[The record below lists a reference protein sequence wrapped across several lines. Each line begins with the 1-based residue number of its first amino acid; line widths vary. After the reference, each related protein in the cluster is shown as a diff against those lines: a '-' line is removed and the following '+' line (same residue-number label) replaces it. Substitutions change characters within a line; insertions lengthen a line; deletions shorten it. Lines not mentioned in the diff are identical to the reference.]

1 MYRILRLLVNETTSN
16 QNSTTNQQPT
26 IRVDLPESVDE
37 QSKENKG
44 ISEGSVEGQDESDDF
59 VILDTHLWL
68 ILWLT

>member
-26 IRVDLPESVDE
+26 IRVKLPESVDK
-37 QSKENKG
+37 QSKENEG

-59 VILDTHLWL
+59 VIFDTHLWL